1 PLDILEKVLG
11 CYAFLIIPQDTFTFR
26 EQEPWSRLRH
36 LIEER
41 QNQIVAKEKGNY
53 ITKMSNHQEELS
65 RHTRANRN
73 KKLKRDYVLYEPEVS
88 NPIVKDDIIFD
99 PDLLTTLLLYAPQEK
114 R

>member
-1 PLDILEKVLG
+1 MNYISLSNLACQIYLNCILSL
-11 CYAFLIIPQDTFTFR
+11 
-26 EQEPWSRLRH
+26 SH
-36 LIEER
+36 LKN

-88 NPIVKDDIIFD
+88 NPIVKDNIIFD